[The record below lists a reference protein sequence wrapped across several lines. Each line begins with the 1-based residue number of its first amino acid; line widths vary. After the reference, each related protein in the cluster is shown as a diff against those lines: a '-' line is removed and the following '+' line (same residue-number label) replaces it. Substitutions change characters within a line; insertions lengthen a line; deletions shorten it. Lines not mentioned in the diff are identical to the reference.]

1 MKTPPAA
8 VAPTTTPVTDIA
20 ARHPQ
25 TRLPRV
31 NPQSPNRGRDEGRFP
46 TSRNRPSQPGLRSN
60 PTRLAASAKR
70 ALPMEATHP
79 EAATPM
85 HAIYRAAPEPAHP
98 HRDPRSTAMSLV
110 TTQEA
115 QDTWNDVSE
124 AGKARL

>member
-31 NPQSPNRGRDEGRFP
+31 NPQSPNRGRDEYRFP

-70 ALPMEATHP
+70 ALSIE
-79 EAATPM
+79 
-85 HAIYRAAPEPAHP
+85 
-98 HRDPRSTAMSLV
+98 TAN
-110 TTQEA
+110 TDDNQ
-115 QDTWNDVSE
+115 
-124 AGKARL
+124 